1 MNLLDM
7 RTIVFTTLIT
17 NCICTCLV
25 SLLWYRNRH
34 RYDGLFFNVLDFLC
48 QSVGLILLLTRSSAP
63 SGATIVVTNVLFL
76 VGTLLGF
83 MGLERFTGK
92 RGRHAHNVI
101 LICIF
106 AAIHTWFAMVQ
117 PDLNIRNLNLC
128 TCWLVIGLQCFWLL
142 LFRVDREMRSVTIG
156 VGLTYGALN
165 LLNLG
170 RIIHALFYGT
180 LGQDFMHSGTF
191 EEYILL
197 SYKLIVI
204 LLTYTLVL
212 MVNKRLLIDVTQ
224 QEEKFS
230 KAFHS
235 SPYGVMLTRVAD
247 GKIFEVNEGYAKMSG
262 YLPEEMV
269 GRTTVELNVW
279 LSERE
284 RAAFIQEIEANGSV
298 HDFEATLR
306 RKSGEFRTVLLSSE
320 KLMIHG
326 QESLLSTISDIT
338 FRKQADGER
347 EKLIRELQDAL
358 SSVKTLSGLLPICSA
373 CKKIRND
380 TGYWEHIEEYIAKH
394 SGADF
399 SHGICPECAR
409 KLYPEVFNKDP

>member
-17 NCICTCLV
+17 NCICTGIV
-25 SLLWYRNRH
+25 GLLWYRNRQ

-48 QSVGLILLLTRSSAP
+48 QTVGLILLFSRGSPINWLI
-63 SGATIVVTNVLFL
+63 IVATNVLFL
-76 VGTLLGF
+76 IGTLLGF
-83 MGLERFTGK
+83 MGLERFTGN
-92 RGRHAHNVI
+92 RGRHAHNVV

-106 AAIHTWFAMVQ
+106 AAIHAWFTSVQ
-117 PDLNIRNLNLC
+117 PDLNMRNLNLC
-128 TCWLVIGLQCFWLL
+128 TAWLIIGLQCFRLL
-142 LFRVDREMRSVTIG
+142 VFRVDREMRSVTMG
-156 VGLTYGALN
+156 VGLVYGALN

-170 RIIHALFYGT
+170 RIVHALVYGNP
-180 LGQDFMHSGTF
+180 GQDFMHSGMF

-197 SYKLIVI
+197 LYKLIVI

-212 MVNKRLLIDVTQ
+212 MVNKRLLIDVTL

-235 SPYGVMLTRVAD
+235 SPYGIMLTRIED
-247 GKIFEVNEGYAKMSG
+247 GNIFEVNEGYAKMSG
-262 YLPEEMV
+262 YLPEEMI
-269 GRTTVELNVW
+269 GRTTVGLNLW
-279 LSERE
+279 LSESE
-284 RAAFIQEIEANGSV
+284 RVAFIREIAAKGSV
-298 HDFEATLR
+298 HDFEATMR

-320 KLMIHG
+320 KLTIHG
-326 QESLLSTISDIT
+326 QESLLSTISDVT
-338 FRKQADGER
+338 FRRQAEAER

-358 SSVKTLSGLLPICSA
+358 TNVKTLSGLLPICSA

-399 SHGICPECAR
+399 SHGICPECA
-409 KLYPEVFNKDP
+409 KKIYPEVFNKK